1 MSMGSVTINIVVVV
15 LMKIETISN
24 QIRRSTKNGL
34 DLDMRGLLNL
44 GQLNSASFH
53 QHCLI
58 CNEKYNFI
66 KKISYLVQKNPWKF
80 SRYFHNFLINIS
92 KMDSIWT
99 WEAFPIWGNWVWLA
113 FTSIVWSEI
122 RIIFS

>member
-15 LMKIETISN
+15 LMKIETVSN

-44 GQLNSASFH
+44 GQLDSASFH

-58 CNEKYNFI
+58 WNKNTIFAITNFRKTKVVEGLGTI
-66 KKISYLVQKNPWKF
+66 
-80 SRYFHNFLINIS
+80 
-92 KMDSIWT
+92 
-99 WEAFPIWGNWVWLA
+99 
-113 FTSIVWSEI
+113 
-122 RIIFS
+122 

>member
-15 LMKIETISN
+15 LMKIETVSN

-66 KKISYLVQKNPWKF
+66 KKC
-80 SRYFHNFLINIS
+80 LICS
-92 KMDSIWT
+92 KKTVKIQ
-99 WEAFPIWGNWVWLA
+99 
-113 FTSIVWSEI
+113 
-122 RIIFS
+122 

>member
-15 LMKIETISN
+15 LMKIETVSN

-44 GQLNSASFH
+44 GQLDSASFH

-58 CNEKYNFI
+58 
-66 KKISYLVQKNPWKF
+66 
-80 SRYFHNFLINIS
+80 
-92 KMDSIWT
+92 
-99 WEAFPIWGNWVWLA
+99 
-113 FTSIVWSEI
+113 
-122 RIIFS
+122 

>member
-15 LMKIETISN
+15 LMKIETVSN

-58 CNEKYNFI
+58 CNEK
-66 KKISYLVQKNPWKF
+66 KNPVKKC
-80 SRYFHNFLINIS
+80 LI
-92 KMDSIWT
+92 
-99 WEAFPIWGNWVWLA
+99 
-113 FTSIVWSEI
+113 
-122 RIIFS
+122 